1 MAGIKTKISSHNTS
15 IADIIRE
22 VRVQFLNEYNIEDFR
37 GINCGYCDLF
47 AQQVLYQ
54 TSNILMDIS
63 FGDMETS
70 NIVTLESEEE
80 DYGIINVQ
88 SVKEYYKTE
97 VPNELKGKRIGYHI
111 WITDDKKHYDAEC
124 PEGVSNMFDLPFF
137 RRYMKET
144 NTN

>member
-1 MAGIKTKISSHNTS
+1 MAEFETELCSNKLS

-22 VRVQFLNEYNIEDFR
+22 VRVQFLKEYNIKNFE

-47 AQQVLYQ
+47 AQEVLYQ
-54 TSNILMDIS
+54 VSNLLFDLS

-70 NIVTLESEEE
+70 NILISENSEE
-80 DYGIINVQ
+80 DCGIINVQ

-97 VPNELKGKRIGYHI
+97 VPEELISVKIGYHI
-111 WITDDKKHYDAEC
+111 WVTNDEKHYDAEC

-137 RRYMKET
+137 QRYMKR
-144 NTN
+144 NKY